1 MVATSDFS
9 GLVNPACTL
18 ANAVARQAMDS
29 LDRCMT
35 ALLDEEVEAHGAG
48 FRALGADAAA
58 SAYPQLSEFGTPFVV

>member
-9 GLVNPACTL
+9 GLVNPACAL
-18 ANAVARQAMDS
+18 ANAVGPMGS

-35 ALLDEEVEAHGAG
+35 ALPDEEVEAHGAG